1 MKRSTDYNHLIKLVM
16 DTLCYIREIYQAISE
31 FEIFFHQKYGISL
44 NEGMLLCSL
53 KNGSL
58 PAGEIAKKL
67 NLSQSNTSKVLKSVE
82 SKKLVKRTL
91 GEKDR
96 RQIYYLLTSTGKN
109 TIDNIKCEKEN
120 MPSLLKCLVQ
130 NANNPKP

>member
-1 MKRSTDYNHLIKLVM
+1 M

-91 GEKDR
+91 GDKF
-96 RQIYYLLTSTGKN
+96 TTF
-109 TIDNIKCEKEN
+109 
-120 MPSLLKCLVQ
+120 
-130 NANNPKP
+130 

>member
-1 MKRSTDYNHLIKLVM
+1 
-16 DTLCYIREIYQAISE
+16 
-31 FEIFFHQKYGISL
+31 
-44 NEGMLLCSL
+44 MLLCSL

-120 MPSLLKCLVQ
+120 MPSLLKCLVE